1 MQQRTLAG
9 RYQLQREL
17 GHGAIGQVWLAWDT
31 QAQRQV
37 AVKTIQISRI
47 PNAEHLMDTLGRF
60 QREVAAANRLQHPNI
75 VTSYDAGRTADELY
89 LVMELAEGSSLVEL
103 MEQQYM
109 QGQPQWPVA
118 DVLTIAGQVC
128 AGLSA
133 AHAADII
140 HRDIKPSNLMVGSQQ
155 HVKIIDFGM
164 ALLLDDSSPRLTRQG
179 QAVGTLAYI
188 PPEQIDGAEV
198 DGRTDLYSLG
208 CMMYEMLAGQRPFN
222 AETPEALMIQHLYH
236 QPPPLRAFRPDLDP
250 DLVQLVEQM
259 LAKEKTAR
267 PSGAREVFARI
278 GAIGVAVDNL
288 ESSRVTMLA
297 PPDPAKPAGS
307 FDAFDPESGGATR
320 LAGDAAGPGYRATQE
335 SAPAYGATQG
345 PEPAGYRPT
354 QQSEPGYQPTQ
365 ESQPAYRPTELSEP
379 VHRGTE
385 LSEPVHRGTELAGPA
400 QGGTEVAGPQYR
412 PTELGEPVWRGD
424 RGPAAQPTG
433 PQAWGGP
440 GGSSPQSNAA
450 GAADVQEPGQHEPSG
465 VVRFGPGLPQE
476 PSAQPG
482 PATPSWPDR
491 QQLQA
496 MQRESQQRQPGR
508 RQSGGAPPGRG
519 RRWLLTIGAVVV
531 VAVIAGVVAVL
542 LHKSHGTLKVTTVAV
557 APATLPG
564 HKCNV
569 TVDVVGTIETNG
581 DAGQIMY
588 QWVRDGDLTSR
599 VYSVNAAAGASS
611 QTVHLHWKF
620 VGKGT
625 AHATAQLRVLSPS
638 VARATTAFKYACRS

>member
-9 RYQLQREL
+9 RYQLQRAL
-17 GHGAIGQVWLAWDT
+17 GQGAIGQVWLAWDA
-31 QAQRQV
+31 QAQRTV
-37 AVKTIQISRI
+37 AIKTIQIGRI

-60 QREVAAANRLQHPNI
+60 QREVAAANKLQHPNI
-75 VTSYDAGRTADELY
+75 VTSYDSGRTADELY
-89 LVMELAEGSSLVEL
+89 LVMELADGSALNEL
-103 MEQQYM
+103 MEQRYL
-109 QGQPQWPVA
+109 QGQGQWPVA

-140 HRDIKPSNLMVGSQQ
+140 HRDIKPSNLMVGRQQ

-188 PPEQIDGAEV
+188 PPEQIDGAAV
-198 DGRTDLYSLG
+198 DGRTDMYSLG
-208 CMMYEMLAGQRPFN
+208 CVMYEMLAGQRPFN

-250 DLVQLVEQM
+250 ELLALVEQM
-259 LAKEKTAR
+259 LAKEKAAR
-267 PSGAREVFARI
+267 PSGAREVYARI
-278 GAIGVAVDNL
+278 GTIGIAVENL

-297 PPDPAKPAGS
+297 PPDPGGPAGS
-307 FDAFDPESGGATR
+307 GFDVFNIESGRGTR
-320 LAGDAAGPGYRATQE
+320 LAGDAAGPGHRATQD
-335 SAPAYGATQG
+335 SG
-345 PEPAGYRPT
+345 PAGYHPT
-354 QQSEPGYQPTQ
+354 QQSEPAGYHPTQ
-365 ESQPAYRPTELSEP
+365 ESQPAGYHPTQQSEPAGYHPTQESQPAGYHPTQESQPAGYRPTELSEP

-385 LSEPVHRGTELAGPA
+385 A
-400 QGGTEVAGPQYR
+400 AGPQYR

-424 RGPAAQPTG
+424 RGQPA
-433 PQAWGGP
+433 GP
-440 GGSSPQSNAA
+440 GG
-450 GAADVQEPGQHEPSG
+450 PSG
-465 VVRFGPGLPQE
+465 VVRFGPGMPQE
-476 PSAQPG
+476 AAAPPAPSM
-482 PATPSWPDR
+482 PSWPDPR
-491 QQLQA
+491 QLQA
-496 MQRESQQRQPGR
+496 QQAQAGR
-508 RQSGGAPPGRG
+508 RTSGGAPPGRA

-531 VAVIAGVVAVL
+531 VGVIAGVVAVL
-542 LHKSHGTLKVTTVAV
+542 LNKPHGTLKVTTVAV

-581 DAGQIMY
+581 KAGQIMY

-599 VYSVNAAAGASS
+599 VYTVNAAAGATS
-611 QTVHLHWKF
+611 QMVHLHWKF

-625 AHATAQLRVLSPS
+625 AHATARLRVLSPS
-638 VARATTAFKYACRS
+638 VASATTAFKYSCRS